1 MSVFNKRATAH
12 AVCCLAAG
20 MLLLPASA
28 FADVRLVAILPLS
41 GPYASSGELYKN
53 GIELA
58 VREINAAGGIKA
70 LNGEKITVD
79 IKDTGTT
86 VESAVATAR
95 QMLSGDKPAG
105 GMGAW
110 LSSFTL
116 GVSELSERRHIP
128 WLTISSSDHVSDRGF
143 HYLYQTVAP
152 SSSWAGTGLEYLQKV
167 SEEKGCPIKKIAIVG
182 DNTASPTAF
191 FKAVRE
197 QVAPKLGWKLVMD
210 TVWTPP
216 LADAT
221 AIAQQ
226 MAGVKPDLVLF
237 GASNFPDAAQ
247 VLSRGIEFGVK
258 TNYVGNGSWLV
269 MPEYLSA
276 VGAKNLEGIF
286 DISGAHPLKGFG
298 AIEGKFKADY
308 KQPFLQ
314 QEGLAGYYNVW
325 IFKAALEK
333 AASADPEAV
342 NEALKT
348 LDLDSGPAAGALPSG
363 RVKFDENGR
372 LADATPVI
380 AQWQNGTPVSV
391 FPENRAMAAP
401 HFECVK

>member
-1 MSVFNKRATAH
+1 MSSFVKRGTAL
-12 AVCCLAAG
+12 AVCCLTG
-20 MLLLPASA
+20 MPLLPSSA
-28 FADVRLVAILPLS
+28 LADVNLVAILPLS
-41 GPYASSGELYKN
+41 GPYASSGQLYRH
-53 GIELA
+53 GIEMA
-58 VREINAAGGIKA
+58 VDEINGAGGIQA
-70 LNGEKITVD
+70 LNGEKIAVE
-79 IKDTGTT
+79 IKDAGTT
-86 VESAVATAR
+86 VESAVTTAR
-95 QMLSGDKPAG
+95 QMLSGDRPTG

-116 GVSELSERRHIP
+116 GVSEISERRRVP

-143 HYLYQTVAP
+143 QYLYQTVAP
-152 SSSWAGTGLEYLQKV
+152 SSTWAGTGLKYLQKV

-197 QVAPKLGWKLVMD
+197 QVAPELGWELVMD

-226 MAGVKPDLVLF
+226 MAGVKPDIVLF

-276 VGAKNLEGIF
+276 VGADNLEGIF
-286 DISGAHPLKGFG
+286 DISGAHPLKGFD
-298 AIEGKFKADY
+298 AIEAKFKADY
-308 KQPFLQ
+308 NQPFLQ

-342 NEALKT
+342 NAALKT
-348 LDLDSGPAAGALPSG
+348 LDLDSGPAADALPSG
-363 RVKFDENGR
+363 RVKFAENGR

-380 AQWQNGTPVSV
+380 AQWRAGTPVSV
-391 FPENRAMAAP
+391 FPEDRAVATP
-401 HFECVK
+401 NFECVN